1 MSGLPPNLVRLVR
14 TLNNLRD
21 SQQKVNETLTGI
33 RSSLMSSTDVLANFN
48 EGFKKAD
55 TLQIKSLAV
64 GTTLSKFTKK
74 NSEVLSK
81 LNGGFF
87 ENAEELLKNYSYGLR
102 TNTEAVAKAGNKMR
116 LTGQSTDLLREVYGD
131 MEAIF
136 GKGSSINLELLK
148 SNEDLAYKYGVTN
161 ESLLKAL
168 GTFKSEIATA
178 DFIGLGEGMQDLVQS
193 VRAVTK
199 DQGSD
204 MADRILKLLTSA
216 DLQKLSS
223 LGIQTKSIDSLIE
236 NNISSGE
243 RIDRLI
249 SVLDTTSK
257 VVNTRF
263 KSDQGLNFTRFIMES
278 QGFDSDTLTG
288 ILNLNDILKDNKD
301 LLNTIAVDTSES
313 TKSIMS
319 INEAQKSYYHM
330 AINSVFPMITDIL
343 PKLLIAQTGT
353 NLLSTLG
360 VGSYMMAGRRAAAT
374 RIIASIIPWAGLVAG
389 IASVGL
395 GVWELVNK
403 SNDTN
408 KKIQQVA
415 DKLPDKPKVEKPTPN
430 SFDALRSILFKSY
443 SSDKASS
450 AQLEV
455 LKNIESELRELN
467 RIKPAASTPSKFKL
481 AGESR

>member
-1 MSGLPPNLVRLVR
+1 MSGLPPHLARLAR
-14 TLNNLRD
+14 SISNLRD
-21 SQQKVNETLTGI
+21 IQERTLVSLSQI
-33 RSSLMSSTDVLANFN
+33 RSSLMNSADVLSNLN
-48 EGFKKAD
+48 SGLKKAD
-55 TLQIKSLAV
+55 SLQVKSLSV
-64 GTTLSKFTKK
+64 GTTLSKFTQK
-74 NSEVLSK
+74 NAEVLSK

-87 ENAEELLKNYSYGLR
+87 ENAEELLKNYSHGLR

-148 SNEDLAYKYGVTN
+148 SNENLAYKYGVTN

-178 DFIGLGEGMQDLVQS
+178 DFIGLGKGMQDLVQS
-193 VRAVTK
+193 VRAVAK
-199 DQGSD
+199 DQGAD
-204 MADRILKLLTSA
+204 MADRILKLLTSS

-223 LGIQTKSIDSLIE
+223 LGIQTKSIDSLID

-249 SVLDTTSK
+249 NVLDSTSK

-263 KSDQGLNFTRFIMES
+263 KSDQGLNFTRFVMES

-288 ILNLNDILKDNKD
+288 ILNLNDLLKDNKD
-301 LLNTIAVDTSES
+301 LLNTIAVDTGKES
-313 TKSIMS
+313 QSILS
-319 INEAQKSYYHM
+319 INESQRKYYDM
-330 AINSVFPMITDIL
+330 AIANVFPTILDVL
-343 PKLLIAQTGT
+343 PKLLIAQGAS
-353 NLLSTLG
+353 NLLGTLG
-360 VGSYMMAGRRAAAT
+360 AGASMLSGGRSAIT
-374 RIIASIIPWAGLVAG
+374 GIIRSIIPWAGLITG

-408 KKIQQVA
+408 KKIQQVVENTTE
-415 DKLPDKPKVEKPTPN
+415 PKIEKPVPN

-467 RIKPAASTPSKFKL
+467 RVKPAASPPSKFKL
-481 AGESR
+481 AGEGR